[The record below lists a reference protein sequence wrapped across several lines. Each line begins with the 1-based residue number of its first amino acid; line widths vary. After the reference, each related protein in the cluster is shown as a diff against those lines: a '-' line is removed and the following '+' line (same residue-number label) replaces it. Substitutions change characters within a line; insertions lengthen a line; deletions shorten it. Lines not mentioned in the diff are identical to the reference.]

1 MTSDFVVG
9 GLVVIAYQSVITVYV
24 KVIINTRLSSNQRN
38 PSGNRGNMMNTSK
51 REREKN
57 RDACLV

>member
-38 PSGNRGNMMNTSK
+38 PSGNRSNMMNTSK

-57 RDACLV
+57 RDACIV